1 MSTSPIHRRALVV
14 AVLAFLVLLPRPSS
28 ALDAEDLG
36 GLVGFTIIAYTTVKG
51 DYAGVAPR
59 TPIALDNGMVFEF
72 STGFSSYTYRPK
84 AIVFAPSD
92 KDSGRSRSAAGSP
105 VVYKVL
111 IEDRLYDGRRVR

>member
-1 MSTSPIHRRALVV
+1 V
-14 AVLAFLVLLPRPSS
+14 FLPQSSS

-36 GLVGFTIIAYTTVKG
+36 GLVGFTIAAYTTVRG
-51 DYAGVAPR
+51 DYAGAAPR

-72 STGFSSYTYRPK
+72 STGFSSYSYRPR
-84 AIVFAPSD
+84 AIVFAKKPSD
-92 KDSGRSRSAAGSP
+92 KESGKSGNASGSP